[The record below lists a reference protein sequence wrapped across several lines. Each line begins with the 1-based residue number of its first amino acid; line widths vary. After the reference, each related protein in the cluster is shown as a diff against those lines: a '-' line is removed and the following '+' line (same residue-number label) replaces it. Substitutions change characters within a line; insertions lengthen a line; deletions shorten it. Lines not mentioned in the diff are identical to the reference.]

1 MSHGK
6 CLTKQ
11 MSLEL
16 HHDTVSLRENSVIQK
31 KICRDSVTWN
41 LELKIVYDLILNK
54 AKKIVTGGQ
63 GGGSESCGSVFD
75 LVIIR
80 MADQTF

>member
-1 MSHGK
+1 
-6 CLTKQ
+6 

-31 KICRDSVTWN
+31 NFCRDSVTWN
-41 LELKIVYDLILNK
+41 LELKIVYDLKLNK
-54 AKKIVTGGQ
+54 AKKNSDRRA